1 MDLVAA
7 IPRVKRLRIHT
18 RLPVVIPD
26 RVTEGLLDAL
36 DRKPLQ
42 VIVVIHANHPNEIDA
57 AVASAMQRMRE
68 RGITLLN
75 QSVLLAGV
83 NDNVD
88 ALATLSERL
97 FEAGVLPYYLHL
109 LDKVQGA
116 AHFDTDEAR
125 AGNLIAQ
132 LNARLPGYL
141 VPRLVREVAG
151 AESKVPVATPSAY

>member
-1 MDLVAA
+1 
-7 IPRVKRLRIHT
+7 
-18 RLPVVIPD
+18 
-26 RVTEGLLDAL
+26 
-36 DRKPLQ
+36 
-42 VIVVIHANHPNEIDA
+42 
-57 AVASAMQRMRE
+57 MQRMRE

-97 FEAGVLPYYLHL
+97 FEAGALPYYLHL